1 MAVDSARG
9 WGVVAAA
16 FAAMFVAFGIA
27 YSYGAFLEEMRAD
40 FGIGRAAGATFFS
53 LTALL
58 YFGLGSIAGAAGDR
72 FGQRPVLLVGAVA
85 MGAGL
90 VVTAGADSLGVA
102 LAAYGLGVGIG
113 VACAYVPM
121 VALVGAWFE
130 RRRTLALGVAV
141 AGIGLGTLTI
151 PPATAALIEATGWR
165 DSYLV
170 LAAIGVGVLALC
182 ALAAARPPV
191 PERPVNASLGH
202 ALRDSGYRRL
212 YVATALLG
220 VPLFV
225 PFVYLPS
232 YAEERGVDP
241 VLAAGLIG
249 AIGTAS
255 VAGRLALGALAGP
268 LGLQRVF
275 RGCFLAM
282 GLSFALWLVAGGS
295 YVVLLAFA
303 FVLGVGYG
311 GYVALA
317 PAVVAERFGVERLGA
332 LLGVLYTSAGIGTAV
347 GAPAAGA
354 IIDAGGY
361 TPAIWASL
369 AIGLASFAVAVGIR
383 RG

>member
-1 MAVDSARG
+1 M
-9 WGVVAAA
+9 
-16 FAAMFVAFGIA
+16 
-27 YSYGAFLEEMRAD
+27 
-40 FGIGRAAGATFFS
+40 
-53 LTALL
+53 
-58 YFGLGSIAGAAGDR
+58 
-72 FGQRPVLLVGAVA
+72 LLVGAVA
-85 MGAGL
+85 IGAGL
-90 VVTAGADSLGVA
+90 VVTSRAASLGIA

-151 PPATAALIEATGWR
+151 PPATAALIEEVGWR

-170 LAAIGVGVLALC
+170 LAAVGAGALVLC
-182 ALAAARPPV
+182 ALAAAPA
-191 PERPVNASLGH
+191 PVNARAVSASLGE
-202 ALRDSGYRRL
+202 ALRDREYRRL

-232 YAEERGVDP
+232 YAEQRGVDP

-255 VAGRLALGALAGP
+255 VAGRVALGAIAGP
-268 LGLQRVF
+268 FGLRRVF

-282 GLSFALWLVAGGS
+282 ALSFALWLVAGSS
-295 YVVLLAFA
+295 YAVLLLFA
-303 FVLGVGYG
+303 IVLGVGYG

-332 LLGVLYTSAGIGTAV
+332 LLGILYTSAGV
-347 GAPAAGA
+347 GHRGRCAGGRRGHRCLGLHPGDRGHAGDRPRVVRGRRGALKRGA
-354 IIDAGGY
+354 IRARRSRPRRPGGSRPR
-361 TPAIWASL
+361 TPRRRRPAS
-369 AIGLASFAVAVGIR
+369 A
-383 RG
+383 RGRCRARSA

>member
-1 MAVDSARG
+1 
-9 WGVVAAA
+9 
-16 FAAMFVAFGIA
+16 MFVAFGIA

-72 FGQRPVLLVGAVA
+72 YGQRRVLLVGAVA
-85 MGAGL
+85 MGVGL
-90 VVTAGADSLGVA
+90 VVTSRADSLGDRA
-102 LAAYGLGVGIG
+102 RGLRARGRH
-113 VACAYVPM
+113 
-121 VALVGAWFE
+121 
-130 RRRTLALGVAV
+130 RRRVRLRADGGARRRVVRAPAHARAGRRGGRHRHRHADDPARDGGADRGDRLARQLPGPGGDRSGRARAV
-141 AGIGLGTLTI
+141 RARGGARARRRSGRS
-151 PPATAALIEATGWR
+151 PPRCATR
-165 DSYLV
+165 C
-170 LAAIGVGVLALC
+170 AI
-182 ALAAARPPV
+182 R
-191 PERPVNASLGH
+191 
-202 ALRDSGYRRL
+202 GYRRL
-212 YVATALLG
+212 YLATALLG

-255 VAGRLALGALAGP
+255 VAGRIALGAIAGP
-268 LGLQRVF
+268 FGLARVF
-275 RGCFLAM
+275 LGCFLAM

-295 YVVLLAFA
+295 YAMLLLFA
-303 FVLGVGYG
+303 VVLGVGYG

-361 TPAIWASL
+361 TPAIVASL
-369 AIGLASFAVAVGIR
+369 AIGLASFAVAAAR
-383 RG
+383 

>member
-1 MAVDSARG
+1 VAV
-9 WGVVAAA
+9 GV
-16 FAAMFVAFGIA
+16 
-27 YSYGAFLEEMRAD
+27 
-40 FGIGRAAGATFFS
+40 
-53 LTALL
+53 
-58 YFGLGSIAGAAGDR
+58 
-72 FGQRPVLLVGAVA
+72 
-85 MGAGL
+85 GL
-90 VVTAGADSLGVA
+90 VVTARASSLGIA

-151 PPATAALIEATGWR
+151 PPATAALIEEAGWR
-165 DSYLV
+165 TSYLV
-170 LAAIGVGVLALC
+170 LAGVGAGALTLC
-182 ALAAARPPV
+182 ALAAVPAPVGARSMT
-191 PERPVNASLGH
+191 ASLGE
-202 ALRDSGYRRL
+202 ALRDREYRRL

-232 YAEERGVDP
+232 YAEQRGVDP

-255 VAGRLALGALAGP
+255 VAGRVALGAIAGP
-268 LGLQRVF
+268 FGLRRVF

-282 GLSFALWLVAGGS
+282 GLSFALWLVAGSS
-295 YVVLLAFA
+295 YAILLLFA
-303 FVLGVGYG
+303 IVLGVGYG

-332 LLGVLYTSAGIGTAV
+332 LLGILYTSAGVGTAV

-354 IIDAGGY
+354 VIDAGGY
-361 TPAIWASL
+361 TPAIVAML
-369 AIGLASFAVAVGIR
+369 AIGLSAFAVAAAP
-383 RG
+383 